1 MEEYRRC
8 LERQERERKE
18 RNRRADEIN
27 ELQGQVDEQ
36 VLIAVAME
44 EEENQGRR
52 RGSQVGRRWN
62 VDRHRHSRGKNLL
75 EDYFIPTALYSDVDF
90 RRRFRMQPHLFNKVM
105 HDICNYDAYFV
116 QKCDAAGVLGLLPEQ
131 KITVVIRMLAYGA
144 SVDQVD
150 EVARMGKSTTLEAL
164 VRFCDAVEN
173 LYTRDY
179 LRRPTPRDLQR
190 LLQKGEARGFP
201 GMIGSID
208 CMHWQWKN
216 CPTALQVYQTGY
228 YLADGIY
235 PRWTT
240 FFKSIPN
247 PQSQKQKLFATYQEG
262 YRKDVERCFGI
273 LQARW
278 LIVRGAARMFDE
290 EILRSIMMT
299 CIILH
304 NMIVEDEYDY
314 DAGDVYEPDPMNTA
328 LTRVYEMPMGPNGE
342 PFEPEPL
349 ERDDHIMTRMIDRYT
364 EMQSSYIH
372 ERRQLDLMEHLWA
385 GTYGLY
391 PSPWFPDPS
400 SPYLFCANTP
410 FLVHTRLEL
419 PPPYLGV
426 SAPFQFLWRF
436 ALQFPPKTLNYDCL
450 DYPLSLPSQ
459 PFGQ

>member
-8 LERQERERKE
+8 LERHERERKE
-18 RNRRADEIN
+18 RNRRAEEIN
-27 ELQGQVDEQ
+27 ELQRQVDEQ

-52 RGSQVGRRWN
+52 RGSQVGRHRN

-116 QKCDAAGVLGLLPEQ
+116 QKCDTTGVLGLLPEQ
-131 KITVVIRMLAYGA
+131 KLTAVIRMLAYGA
-144 SVDQVD
+144 SADQVD

-190 LLQKGEARGFP
+190 LLQKAEARGFP
-201 GMIGSID
+201 RMIGTKSIILEAVAGFD
-208 CMHWQWKN
+208 TWVWHAFFGVAGAQN
-216 CPTALQVYQTGY
+216 DLNVLGQSPVFNDVLSGQGPNITYQVNNTVYQTGY

-240 FFKSIPN
+240 FVKSIPN
-247 PQSQKQKLFATYQEG
+247 PRSHKQKLFATYQEG

-314 DAGDVYEPDPMNTA
+314 DAGEVYEPDPINTA
-328 LTRVYEMPMGPNGE
+328 MTQIYEMPMGPNGE

-349 ERDDHIMTRMIDRYT
+349 VRDDRMMTRMIDRYT

-372 ERRQLDLMEHLWA
+372 ESRQLDLIEHIWA
-385 GTYGLY
+385 VKGNE
-391 PSPWFPDPS
+391 D
-400 SPYLFCANTP
+400 
-410 FLVHTRLEL
+410 E
-419 PPPYLGV
+419 
-426 SAPFQFLWRF
+426 
-436 ALQFPPKTLNYDCL
+436 
-450 DYPLSLPSQ
+450 
-459 PFGQ
+459 

>member
-1 MEEYRRC
+1 
-8 LERQERERKE
+8 
-18 RNRRADEIN
+18 
-27 ELQGQVDEQ
+27 
-36 VLIAVAME
+36 ME

-52 RGSQVGRRWN
+52 RGSQVGRRRN

-131 KITVVIRMLAYGA
+131 KLTAVIRMLAYGA
-144 SVDQVD
+144 SADQ
-150 EVARMGKSTTLEAL
+150 
-164 VRFCDAVEN
+164 
-173 LYTRDY
+173 
-179 LRRPTPRDLQR
+179 
-190 LLQKGEARGFP
+190 
-201 GMIGSID
+201 
-208 CMHWQWKN
+208 N
-216 CPTALQVYQTGY
+216 CPTALQGDYGNRKGQKSIILEAVASFDTWVWHAFFGVAGAQNDLNVLGQSPVFNDVLSGQGPNITYQVNNTVYQTGY

-240 FFKSIPN
+240 FVKSIPN

-273 LQARW
+273 LQAQW

-328 LTRVYEMPMGPNGE
+328 LTRIYERPMGPNGE

-349 ERDDHIMTRMIDRYT
+349 VSDDHIMTRMIDRYT

-372 ERRQLDLMEHLWA
+372 ERRQLDLME
-385 GTYGLY
+385 
-391 PSPWFPDPS
+391 
-400 SPYLFCANTP
+400 YL
-410 FLVHTRLEL
+410 
-419 PPPYLGV
+419 
-426 SAPFQFLWRF
+426 
-436 ALQFPPKTLNYDCL
+436 
-450 DYPLSLPSQ
+450 
-459 PFGQ
+459 